1 VTAERYHARPSKGS
15 AVSRTPARHQKPR
28 PRSARRGAHA
38 RQRQQSPIGSALAH
52 KPTRIAAAVAGSTL
66 VVSAAVAPALIH
78 WARTAPN
85 TAALD
90 QAGGAPEP
98 VKTTSAGQADTGRT
112 RPARPSVQASSRAHA
127 SVQRTRAP
135 GRPLGRH
142 HRPHHTQPQV
152 AVAPV
157 YNNPLRGIT
166 GLIPERVDMGVDFGG
181 SGPIYAI
188 GDGVI
193 TNATDT
199 SGGWPGGGWITY
211 RLTDG
216 PAAGLMVY
224 VAEDVRPNVQVGQ
237 TVTSNTA
244 IATMFIGGAGI
255 ETGWAMPDGSSAES
269 QLGEAGGISGG
280 GPFPTEIGLNFEALL
295 RTLGVPASLYM
306 SGSPSG
312 ILPSRYPTNWT
323 AATKPR

>member
-1 VTAERYHARPSKGS
+1 M
-15 AVSRTPARHQKPR
+15 SRTPARHQKPR
-28 PRSARRGAHA
+28 SRPARPGAHA
-38 RQRQQSPIGSALAH
+38 RHRKQSPIGSAIAH
-52 KPTRIAAAVAGSTL
+52 KPTLIAAAVAGSTL

-78 WARTAPN
+78 WARSAPN

-90 QAGGAPEP
+90 QVGDAPEP
-98 VKTTSAGQADTGRT
+98 LKTTSAGQADTGTT
-112 RPARPSVQASSRAHA
+112 RPARPSVQASSRAHPRA
-127 SVQRTRAP
+127 QRTQAP
-135 GRPLGRH
+135 GPPLGKH
-142 HRPHHTQPQV
+142 HRRHRTQPQV
-152 AVAPV
+152 AAAPV
-157 YNNPLRGIT
+157 YNNPLRGIS

-193 TNATDT
+193 TNATDAN
-199 SGGWPGGGWITY
+199 GGWPGGGWITY

-224 VAEDVRPNVQVGQ
+224 VAEDVTPNVQVGQ
-237 TVTSNTA
+237 TVTSSTA
-244 IATMFIGGAGI
+244 IATMFNGGAGI

-280 GPFPTEIGLNFEALL
+280 GPFPTQIGLNFENLL

-323 AATKPR
+323 AATKAR